1 MSKPQTDPR
10 KQKDSGFDD
19 FLRIYRLAPV
29 EFVEEVLNQTP
40 LPWQKK
46 FMNAV
51 ASGKR
56 RISVRAG
63 HGVGKS
69 TV

>member
-1 MSKPQTDPR
+1 
-10 KQKDSGFDD
+10 
-19 FLRIYRLAPV
+19 V
-29 EFVEEVLNQTP
+29 EFVREVLGQEP
-40 LPWQKK
+40 LGWQQDFLK
-46 FMNAV
+46 AV

-69 TV
+69 TACAWATVWFLTTRGLRSRRFL